1 VRLTDTETAAGFH
14 YISHVIAMRVAL
26 LNSQMRAP
34 LRAPRQSSSSL
45 SPRSIDSPSWQ
56 VDDLPEIVAVGLDN
70 NNAPSLSS
78 PPVADTRLPS
88 VALRLVLD
96 FGAPRMFDVMLRGWG
111 LDRSDVGHLLSG
123 DALAR
128 VMSALRAIVADSGS
142 FLRLSRSLSDV
153 RSPALRDA
161 VAQFQFRADRDEPAL
176 KAVHELNPAG
186 VRASMQAVVPR
197 LVTESEGLTFLFSNI
212 VLVVYFAV
220 TARHDSGS
228 GSG

>member
-1 VRLTDTETAAGFH
+1 
-14 YISHVIAMRVAL
+14 MRVAL
-26 LNSQMRAP
+26 LSSQMRAP
-34 LRAPRQSSSSL
+34 LLATHSSGQSA

-56 VDDLPEIVAVGLDN
+56 VDDLPEIVAVGLDH
-70 NNAPSLSS
+70 APSLSS

-88 VALRLVLD
+88 VVFRLVLD
-96 FGAPRMFDVMLRGWG
+96 FGAPRMLDVMLRGWG

-123 DALAR
+123 EALAR
-128 VMSALRAIVADSGS
+128 VMYMLRATVADSTS

-153 RSPALRDA
+153 RAPALRDA
-161 VAQFQFRADRDEPAL
+161 VAHFQFRADRDEPAL

-220 TARHDSGS
+220 TARYGT
-228 GSG
+228 G